1 MISERE
7 VLIQLPNGFSCLPT
21 KATHTSKK
29 LINTQC
35 GPGEVHLTD
44 EKGIQ
49 VCLSLDKASAACGEG
64 YRAVKHGED
73 FVCRQ
78 ERISV
83 HCPEGFVLT
92 FTDISPACV
101 PELGLILF
109 TNTIS
114 NNIIEV

>member
-7 VLIQLPNGFSCLPT
+7 VLIQLPNGFSCVPT
-21 KATHTSKK
+21 KATLTSKK
-29 LINTQC
+29 QINTQC
-35 GPGEVHLTD
+35 GPGEVPLTD

-49 VCLSLDKASAACGEG
+49 VCLSLDKASDACGEG
-64 YRAVKHGED
+64 YRAVKLGEE

-92 FTDISPACV
+92 FTGISPACV
-101 PELGLILF
+101 PELGW
-109 TNTIS
+109 
-114 NNIIEV
+114 